1 MGAILPDYH
10 SSAWQHV
17 SLAHPVRLK
26 HHGKGRKGPAL
37 FYPMTPLLDVQKLR
51 VSYTARNGQ
60 CSTALAN
67 VSFALQPG
75 ETLGVLGES
84 GSGKSTLAA
93 ALLRLLPANGRIER
107 GAICFE
113 GQDLLRATP
122 RELEKIRGGRLALI
136 FQEPSLALHPA
147 IQVAEQVGDVIAAH
161 KSFGRRAVR
170 EHARQILAAIFPTEV
185 ERIANSYPHQLSG
198 GQRARVLIAQA
209 ISCGPSL
216 IVADEPTAS
225 LDPEMQ
231 QEILA
236 LFRALRQKFNLSMI
250 WITHNPLLLEG
261 FADRVLVL
269 YAGRVV
275 ETGPVSSVLS
285 SPRHPYTQALL
296 RCLPPSIEGG
306 LANHKECLPV
316 IPGEALVSVAASDGC
331 RCLFEPRCIERM
343 VICTEREPEM
353 IQLSST
359 HGASCFKH
367 VD

>member
-1 MGAILPDYH
+1 MA
-10 SSAWQHV
+10 
-17 SLAHPVRLK
+17 
-26 HHGKGRKGPAL
+26 
-37 FYPMTPLLDVQKLR
+37 PLLDVQNLC
-51 VSYTARNGQ
+51 VSYTAQNGQ
-60 CSTALAN
+60 CSTALTN

-75 ETLGVLGES
+75 ETLGLLGES

-107 GAICFE
+107 GAIYFE
-113 GQDLLRATP
+113 GQNLLRATP
-122 RELEKIRGGRLALI
+122 RELEKIRGDRLAVI

-147 IQVAEQVGDVIAAH
+147 IRIADQIGDVIAAH
-161 KSFGRRAVR
+161 KSFGRRALR
-170 EHARQILAAIFPTEV
+170 EQARQILAAVFSAEA
-185 ERIANSYPHQLSG
+185 ERIADSFPHQLSG

-225 LDPEMQ
+225 LDPETQ

-236 LFRALRQKFNLSMI
+236 LFRVLRQKFNLSMI

-261 FADRVLVL
+261 FADRALVL

-275 ETGPVSSVLS
+275 ETGPASSVLS

-296 RCLPPSIEGG
+296 RCLPAGIEGG
-306 LANHKECLPV
+306 LANHKEYLPT
-316 IPGEALVSVAASDGC
+316 IPGEAPVSVAASEGC

-343 VICTEREPEM
+343 SICTEREPDM

>member
-1 MGAILPDYH
+1 MVEEQKGTWD
-10 SSAWQHV
+10 
-17 SLAHPVRLK
+17 SLL
-26 HHGKGRKGPAL
+26 L
-37 FYPMTPLLDVQKLR
+37 FDPMAPLLDVQNLH
-51 VSYTARNGQ
+51 VSYAARTGQ

-84 GSGKSTLAA
+84 GSGKSTLAG

-107 GAICFE
+107 GTVYFE
-113 GQDLLRATP
+113 GQDLLRAAP
-122 RELEKIRGGRLALI
+122 RELEKTRGDRLAVI

-147 IQVAEQVGDVIAAH
+147 IRVKDQIGDVIAAH
-161 KSFGRRAVR
+161 RSFGRRTVR
-170 EHARQILAAIFPTEV
+170 EQARQILEAVFPTEAD
-185 ERIANSYPHQLSG
+185 RIADSYPHQLSG

-225 LDPEMQ
+225 LDPETQ
-231 QEILA
+231 REILA
-236 LFRALRQKFNLSMI
+236 LFRVLRQKSNLSMI
-250 WITHNPLLLEG
+250 WITHNPLLLDG

-275 ETGPVSSVLS
+275 ETGPASSVLS

-296 RCLPPSIEGG
+296 RCLPSAIEDG
-306 LANHKECLPV
+306 LANHKEYLRA
-316 IPGEALVSVAASDGC
+316 IPGEAIVSVAASEGC

-343 VICTEREPEM
+343 SICTEREPEM
-353 IQLSST
+353 IQLSGK

>member
-1 MGAILPDYH
+1 MAKTMANRPKLVSPLLQVQDL
-10 SSAWQHV
+10 HV
-17 SLAHPVRLK
+17 AYVSRAGQK
-26 HHGKGRKGPAL
+26 SPAL
-37 FYPMTPLLDVQKLR
+37 AGL
-51 VSYTARNGQ
+51 
-60 CSTALAN
+60 
-67 VSFALQPG
+67 SFEVQPG

-107 GAICFE
+107 GAIYFE
-113 GQDLLRATP
+113 AQDLLRATP
-122 RELEKIRGGRLALI
+122 RELEKIRGDRPALI

-147 IQVAEQVGDVIAAH
+147 IRVAEQIADVIAAH
-161 KSFGRRAVR
+161 KSFARRAVR
-170 EHARQILAAIFPTEV
+170 EHAQQILAAVFPSEV
-185 ERIANSYPHQLSG
+185 KRIGNSYPHQLSG

-225 LDPEMQ
+225 LDPETQ

-236 LFRALRQKFNLSMI
+236 LFRTLRQKFNLSVI

-275 ETGPVSSVLS
+275 ETGPASSVLS

-296 RCLPPSIEGG
+296 RCLP
-306 LANHKECLPV
+306 
-316 IPGEALVSVAASDGC
+316 
-331 RCLFEPRCIERM
+331 
-343 VICTEREPEM
+343 T
-353 IQLSST
+353 
-359 HGASCFKH
+359 
-367 VD
+367 